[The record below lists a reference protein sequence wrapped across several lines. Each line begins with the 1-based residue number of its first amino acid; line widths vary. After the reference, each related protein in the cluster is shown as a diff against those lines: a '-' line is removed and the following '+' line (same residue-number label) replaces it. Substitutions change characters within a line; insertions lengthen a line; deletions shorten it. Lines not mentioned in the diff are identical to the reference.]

1 MVVATAMSMLKAKG
15 LPGWFWG
22 EAVGAVVYVLNKCLT
37 KSMDDMTP
45 FEVWHGKKP
54 VVHHLRKFGCIIE
67 VQNMTPY
74 LKKLEDR
81 G

>member
-1 MVVATAMSMLKAKG
+1 M
-15 LPGWFWG
+15 
-22 EAVGAVVYVLNKCLT
+22 LNKCLT